1 MCDTMVALGDY
12 TKNGKLLF
20 AKNSDRSPN
29 EPHLIVRY
37 PAKDYNLAKQ
47 PELKATYISIP
58 QVAHTY
64 EVVLLK
70 PDWIWGAEMGF
81 NEFGVNIGNEAVFTK
96 EPKGEDSL
104 IGMDLLRLGL
114 ERGKTAK
121 EALDVIINL
130 LAKFGQG
137 GNCGYDHNFHYHNAF
152 LIADAKEAYVLE
164 TAGQYYV
171 GKKVDDYYAISNCL
185 SIEADYDFIHD
196 GAIAQAIAKKRCTSE
211 KDFGFARCFTEPI
224 FTYFS
229 KARNRRATAMD
240 ILQKESGAITEHTMI
255 SILRSHAEGKKEY
268 GNSVGSVCM
277 HAGGL
282 VGDHTTG
289 SYVTQIGQDEH
300 QYLFTATS
308 TPCLATFKPYYPDMK
323 DIVSTNEAEG
333 KKYWLKYE
341 VLHRYILAGQI
352 DLAGYIAERDAL
364 EDKYLVDVFSQED
377 KAKRAKQSRA
387 MWAEA
392 NALCEKYL
400 EPLKGV
406 PIKFGKGGLLYRNYW
421 NKKTKLLLEKNNIT
435 L

>member
-1 MCDTMVALGDY
+1 MCDTMVALGNY

-29 EPHLIVRY
+29 EPHIIVRY
-37 PAKDYNLAKQ
+37 PAQDYNLEEQA
-47 PELKATYISIP
+47 ELKATYISIP

-121 EALDVIINL
+121 EALDTIIDL
-130 LAKFGQG
+130 LGKYGQG
-137 GNCGYDHNFHYHNAF
+137 GNCGYDHSFHYHNSF

-171 GKKVDDYYAISNCL
+171 GKRVVDYYAISNCL

-196 GAIAQAIAKKRCTSE
+196 GAIAQAIAKKRCTGE
-211 KDFGFARCFTEPI
+211 KDFGFARCFTEPV
-224 FTYFS
+224 FTFFS
-229 KARNRRATAMD
+229 KARNRRCTAMD
-240 ILQKESGAITEHTMI
+240 MLQKESGAITEQTMI
-255 SILRSHAEGKKEY
+255 NILRSHAEGKRED
-268 GNSVGSVCM
+268 GNSVGSICM

-289 SYVTQIGQDEH
+289 SYVAQIAETEQ

-308 TPCLATFKPYYPDMK
+308 TPCLAIFKPYYTDMQ
-323 DIVSTNEAEG
+323 DIIGSNEAEA
-333 KKYWLKYE
+333 KSYWLKYE
-341 VLHRYILAGQI
+341 LLHRYILAGQI
-352 DLAGYIAERDAL
+352 DQAAYIKERDAL
-364 EDKYLVDVFSQED
+364 EDKYLKDVFAEKD
-377 KAKRAKQSRA
+377 KAKRAKSASA
-387 MWAEA
+387 MWKAA
-392 NALCEKYL
+392 DALCDKYL
-400 EPLKGV
+400 QPLKGT
-406 PIKFGKGGLLYRNYW
+406 PLKFDKGGFYYRSYW
-421 NKKTKLLLEKNNIT
+421 NKKTKILLEKNNIT